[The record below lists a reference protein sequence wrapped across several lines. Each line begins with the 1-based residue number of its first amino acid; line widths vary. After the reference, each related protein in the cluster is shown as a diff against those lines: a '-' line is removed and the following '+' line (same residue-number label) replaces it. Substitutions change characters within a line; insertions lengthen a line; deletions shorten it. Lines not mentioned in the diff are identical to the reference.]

1 MRKFSYKNM
10 NSETKNKYSTL
21 KNDLFS
27 QKTESQYVPSYIKEQ
42 LQNSIDSKYGKHKYK
57 GLFSQVSDENIEK
70 NIPLARS
77 VVESGVKNHR
87 IATQNPDNLS
97 KLIGGLAVF
106 YAASDENKF
115 SIADKAREA
124 AYMDD
129 KKDYGKHSERQAT
142 KKDKKKA
149 SLLHENMKPGVCGF
163 RI

>member
-70 NIPLARS
+70 NITII
-77 VVESGVKNHR
+77 VK
-87 IATQNPDNLS
+87 AQNRFNVIKKVAIILNVINIIVLLITLVLNL
-97 KLIGGLAVF
+97 F
-106 YAASDENKF
+106 
-115 SIADKAREA
+115 
-124 AYMDD
+124 
-129 KKDYGKHSERQAT
+129 
-142 KKDKKKA
+142 
-149 SLLHENMKPGVCGF
+149 
-163 RI
+163 